1 MKVRIRQKIILV
13 HENKLRL
20 KRTDIPCLRTGGPVS
35 IKMTIL
41 HRLICGLNAIPTEVL
56 MGAFV
61 EFESSLVA
69 QSVKSRPAMRE
80 TQVQFDQ

>member
-1 MKVRIRQKIILV
+1 
-13 HENKLRL
+13 
-20 KRTDIPCLRTGGPVS
+20 
-35 IKMTIL
+35 MTIL
-41 HRLICGLNAIPTEVL
+41 HRLICGLNAIPIEVL

-61 EFESSLVA
+61 EFEPSLVA